1 MLLFIPTITFDHL
14 LLTQDLGLGVYEEKK
29 RGAEADYDMSSSS
42 SSSSEDSDTDSTA
55 SDESDEIIINSFQ
68 PARPIKGLPR
78 RASSKGTPADAHQR
92 PQIVVLGGS
101 TSGSE
106 DDKDV
111 SMAK

>member
-1 MLLFIPTITFDHL
+1 MLLYVLTITLDPL
-14 LLTQDLGLGVYEEKK
+14 LSTQDLGLGVYEERKK
-29 RGAEADYDMSSSS
+29 GAEAEADYDMS

-78 RASSKGTPADAHQR
+78 RASSKNTSADVHQK
-92 PQIVVLGGS
+92 PQIVVLGDS

-106 DDKDV
+106 DDKDM